1 MNEDFLNSSYVPDI
15 GKALTSLMNILLSP
29 YLLGVQ
35 AVSLLGVGLATFLC
49 SFWFPN
55 MQRTQSFL
63 VREGIDFLPDFHFCS
78 WPKGTL
84 GHRDYFLQN
93 FSSLPTWFSR
103 KTISLILPS
112 PHATKSQRN
121 QGAKASFHVVCD
133 IQVAIGLI
141 CLFVWGQ
148 ISKVS
153 LRFLNS
159 HLEFLASTIHLL
171 PHYKRLRGHHQNL
184 ATSRSHGAPE
194 SQERSRA
201 WDMFWGGEFQSLAY
215 LWEAHTHRY
224 WFLAVEG
231 R

>member
-35 AVSLLGVGLATFLC
+35 AVSLLGVGLATFLY

-63 VREGIDFLPDFHFCS
+63 VREGIDFLPNFHFCS
-78 WPKGTL
+78 WSKGTV

-121 QGAKASFHVVCD
+121 QG
-133 IQVAIGLI
+133 
-141 CLFVWGQ
+141 
-148 ISKVS
+148 
-153 LRFLNS
+153 
-159 HLEFLASTIHLL
+159 
-171 PHYKRLRGHHQNL
+171 
-184 ATSRSHGAPE
+184 PE
-194 SQERSRA
+194 SIFSCG
-201 WDMFWGGEFQSLAY
+201 M
-215 LWEAHTHRY
+215 
-224 WFLAVEG
+224 
-231 R
+231 